1 MDLDLLAV
9 RSWGGTKGPAMWSR
23 VRSCDETKVVA
34 EKLVFV
40 ARSGPIGPIVVA
52 GA

>member
-1 MDLDLLAV
+1 MDLDLLPV

-34 EKLVFV
+34 EKHLVV
-40 ARSGPIGPIVVA
+40 ARSGLIGLMFVA
-52 GA
+52 GP

>member
-1 MDLDLLAV
+1 MDLELLPV

-34 EKLVFV
+34 EKHCFV
-40 ARSGPIGPIVVA
+40 AKSGLIGLMFVA
-52 GA
+52 GP